1 MSTIIEIDE
10 VNKVFATGEHAVK
23 NLSLNIKEGEIIALL
38 GPNGAGKTTLISMIC
53 GIVSPSSGKIK
64 VNGLDVIDDYRKTR
78 SMIGLVPQELTLE
91 SFETVSNSI
100 KFSRGLFGKKSNKI
114 LIENLIKQLSLW
126 EKRNTKIME
135 LSGGM
140 KRRVLIAKALS
151 HEPQILFLDEPS
163 AGVDVELRLSL
174 IHI

>member
-1 MSTIIEIDE
+1 MNDLLEVRNISVSFDGFKAINSLSWSIGYPELRAII
-10 VNKVFATGEHAVK
+10 
-23 NLSLNIKEGEIIALL
+23 

-64 VNGLDVIDDYRKTR
+64 VNGFDVIDDYRKTR

-126 EKRNTKIME
+126 EK
-135 LSGGM
+135 
-140 KRRVLIAKALS
+140 
-151 HEPQILFLDEPS
+151 
-163 AGVDVELRLSL
+163 
-174 IHI
+174 